1 MQKLI
6 RITDVVLPLAAF
18 SVFLLQALV
27 LGEGAA
33 GDSLGPRWWPVLIA
47 GFGIFL
53 TLLLL
58 GQHII
63 IRSAHPSTSA
73 EGGLSGRGLLSLGVV
88 LIATAIAIVLWQMTT
103 YLLAF
108 PLYIWF
114 VITFLSP
121 AAKIKAIPIAAVITA
136 IIYFVFDFLLKVPL

>member
-1 MQKLI
+1 MRKLV
-6 RITDVVLPLAAF
+6 RVTDVVLPLVAF
-18 SVFLLQALV
+18 SVFLLQALL

-33 GDSLGPRWWPVLIA
+33 GDSLGPRWWPMLIA
-47 GFGIFL
+47 GIGVVL

-58 GQHII
+58 GQHVVT
-63 IRSAHPSTSA
+63 RNAPLGASA
-73 EGGLSGRGLLSLGVV
+73 EDELSGRGQLSLGVI
-88 LIATAIAIVLWQMTT
+88 LIATAITIVLWQTTT

-121 AAKIKAIPIAAVITA
+121 ETKIKAIPIAAIITA